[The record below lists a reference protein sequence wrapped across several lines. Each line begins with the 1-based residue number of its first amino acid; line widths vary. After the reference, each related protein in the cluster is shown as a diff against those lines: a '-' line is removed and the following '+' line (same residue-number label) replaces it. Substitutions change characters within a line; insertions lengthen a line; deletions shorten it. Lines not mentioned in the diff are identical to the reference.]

1 MVTQGA
7 SNGLCA
13 TIMPIQAG
21 FGNDNTVGPLH
32 EYRTLGGCAP
42 IVTTGPA
49 SGARIIARIRAH
61 TNAVYRGDRSGRLR
75 AMRRSQLRSPLA
87 RAVVPVLGGLAFFVA
102 LGLFLWGIAS
112 YISRNSDSTAN
123 RFAPTVFDVGRTSA
137 IAKSIA
143 ADGPLIFP
151 DLLQSNG
158 RRTIVLDHSG
168 SDPQTNW
175 AIYMA
180 YPADR
185 NVSCKVTQIQR
196 TRQFTDCEGR
206 TILVAKLA
214 LPPPGVNPV
223 VSPDGLLSLD
233 LLPTSAE
240 PAGTTA
246 TS

>member
-1 MVTQGA
+1 M
-7 SNGLCA
+7 
-13 TIMPIQAG
+13 
-21 FGNDNTVGPLH
+21 
-32 EYRTLGGCAP
+32 
-42 IVTTGPA
+42 
-49 SGARIIARIRAH
+49 
-61 TNAVYRGDRSGRLR
+61 
-75 AMRRSQLRSPLA
+75 
-87 RAVVPVLGGLAFFVA
+87 VPVLGGLAFFVA